1 MKSNVRLIVTCILS
15 AATAFFGLSCSVIE
29 EYIEPQLE
37 ITVTEARL
45 GSLGFT
51 GATMMAD
58 VHIANRGYTP
68 VDISKIAYGI
78 FYRGSEVTTGVD
90 ETGWTIKPGKEER
103 KNIPV
108 FISIA
113 EIGPLL
119 NVEPDG
125 SPADVRG
132 IAACSNIFGDYKV
145 PFVAETYLVVE

>member
-1 MKSNVRLIVTCILS
+1 MKKRIWIIPAYSLLLAIVLS
-15 AATAFFGLSCSVIE
+15 GLSCSVIE

-45 GSLGFT
+45 GTLGFT
-51 GATMMAD
+51 GATLIVD

-68 VDISKIAYGI
+68 VDVNKIAYGI
-78 FYRGSEVTTGVD
+78 FYLGGKVTTGVD
-90 ETGWTIKPGKEER
+90 ETEWTIKPGEDER
-103 KNIPV
+103 KDIPI

-119 NVEPDG
+119 NVETDG

-132 IAACSNIFGDYKV
+132 VVACSNIFGEYGV
-145 PFVAETYLVVE
+145 PFVAETYLIVE